1 LSDFGLELPKSAKNI
16 ANLTNFSKLNWDQ
29 KSKVTKYLPPKYGRI
44 PLKISIYKF
53 QKSILADYLVLFIG
67 FEKMR
72 V

>member
-1 LSDFGLELPKSAKNI
+1 LPKSAKNME
-16 ANLTNFSKLNWDQ
+16 NLTNFSKLNLDQ

-67 FEKMR
+67 FEKIWEG
-72 V
+72 